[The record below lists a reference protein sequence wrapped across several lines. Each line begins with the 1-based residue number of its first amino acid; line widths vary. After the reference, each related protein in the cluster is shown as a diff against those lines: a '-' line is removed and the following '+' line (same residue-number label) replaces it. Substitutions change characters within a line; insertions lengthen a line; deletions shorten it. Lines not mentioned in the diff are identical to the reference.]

1 MGQIGDF
8 FLGLLYTNAI
18 ETPLNRVD
26 PRFPAGRF
34 LEQFAVGKAVGVELA
49 GDIPAPEAL
58 TDHAGWS
65 WFLIAPPS
73 TTRTDSA
80 LRAEALRKVY
90 CDAHI
95 VSLAVEHPL

>member
-8 FLGLLYTNAI
+8 FLGLLYTDAI
-18 ETPLNRVD
+18 ETRLNRVD

-49 GDIPAPEAL
+49 GDIPEPEAL

-73 TTRTDSA
+73 TAQTDSTV
-80 LRAEALRKVY
+80 RAEALRKVY
-90 CDAHI
+90 GDAHI